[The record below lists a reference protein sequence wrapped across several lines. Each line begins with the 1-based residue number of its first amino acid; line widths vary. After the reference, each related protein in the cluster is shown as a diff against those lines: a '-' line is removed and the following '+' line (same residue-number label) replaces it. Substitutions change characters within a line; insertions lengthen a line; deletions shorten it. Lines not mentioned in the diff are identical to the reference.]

1 MAPMAY
7 ALILK
12 PCTICFHGKGH
23 EATGITLVL
32 ALLGREMRFPLDVK
46 LDLAPGSEKPVN
58 KTVMTVGV
66 ARLLSNPA
74 ELHIAGE
81 TNSRENNKSV
91 GRPLWHM
98 KNYRASTKPY
108 VTRTKRGSTMK
119 VEQQPV
125 KTNSDKTRRARR
137 SPKET

>member
-1 MAPMAY
+1 
-7 ALILK
+7 
-12 PCTICFHGKGH
+12 
-23 EATGITLVL
+23 
-32 ALLGREMRFPLDVK
+32 
-46 LDLAPGSEKPVN
+46 
-58 KTVMTVGV
+58 MTVGV

-98 KNYRASTKPY
+98 KNYRASTKVVHAGQKAY
-108 VTRTKRGSTMK
+108 VARTKRGSTMK
-119 VEQQPV
+119 VERQPV
-125 KTNSDKTRRARR
+125 KTDSDETHRARR